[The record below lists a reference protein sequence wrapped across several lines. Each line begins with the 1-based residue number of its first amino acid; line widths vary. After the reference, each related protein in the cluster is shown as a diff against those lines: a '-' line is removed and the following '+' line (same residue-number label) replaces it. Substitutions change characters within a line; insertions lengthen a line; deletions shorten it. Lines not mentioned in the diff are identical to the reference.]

1 VRELLAHQ
9 TLSRRTRTPR
19 LALPPDVYPWARE
32 LEESWIAEIRAREY
46 DVIGDLDDLRGAP
59 PADDYADPDHP
70 DEALVSRAA
79 VDALKAVL
87 LDHARL
93 QRVLGQREGELYE
106 TQRLLEKAHLRPTYR
121 WREKLVRRLE
131 TGHTGQLAMKA
142 YRRARGRSSRSA

>member
-19 LALPPDVYPWARE
+19 LALPPGAYPWASG
-32 LEESWIAEIRAREY
+32 LEESWIAEIMARGY

-59 PADDYADPDHP
+59 PGDDYADPDHP
-70 DEALVSRAA
+70 DESVVSSAA

-93 QRVLGQREGELYE
+93 QRELGQRDAELRDTE
-106 TQRLLEKAHLRPTYR
+106 RLLEKAHLRPTYR

-131 TGHTGQLAMKA
+131 SGDSGRLLMKA